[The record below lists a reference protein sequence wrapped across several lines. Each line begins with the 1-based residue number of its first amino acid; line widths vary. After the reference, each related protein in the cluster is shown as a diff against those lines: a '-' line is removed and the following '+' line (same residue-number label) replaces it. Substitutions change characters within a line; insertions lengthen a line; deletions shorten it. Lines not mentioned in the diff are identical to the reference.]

1 MDISAEE
8 AMRLIQAAESMTPEQ
23 ILKLQNERLH
33 KLVDYAREHS
43 PAYAELY
50 RGLPKD
56 YHTADLPS
64 TDKKSLM
71 GAGYE
76 KWWTDHDI
84 RREDAAAYLARD
96 PETRGSFMGKYTML
110 TTSGT
115 TGEPL
120 MMVRDGHRNAIH
132 GAILQSRL
140 FAAIGDLLDF
150 SKHRNAALVLD
161 DPRISSY
168 SSFLRRQK
176 SRPGF
181 EQNMLCVPVRLST
194 EEKVRRLNEFQP
206 ELITGYPSEA
216 LLMAIQQK
224 KGLLHI
230 APKAF
235 VCSAEMLTREMYQT
249 LREAFNNCA
258 VLNNYCMTEGGE
270 AACMARCPHL
280 HVNADWIILEPVD
293 ENKKLITDGETWSKG
308 VFVTDLSNFVQ
319 PIIRYYIEDSVRIR
333 PSDCE
338 VSRFPQIEI
347 KGRVSPIRQ
356 ICGCDVPQQLLE
368 HALELMDGVVLY
380 QFVQTGP
387 DSLEVRGVLAEDAE
401 PDKVL
406 RELLETVRKALAE
419 AGCGACR
426 LSWSDEPPVRNARG
440 GKLSLYVVQ

>member
-1 MDISAEE
+1 MDISTEE
-8 AMRLIQAAESMTPEQ
+8 AMRLVQAAESMTPEQ

-43 PAYAELY
+43 PTYAELY
-50 RGLPKD
+50 RDIPND
-56 YHTADLPS
+56 FRVTDLPS
-64 TDKKSLM
+64 TDKRFLM

-76 KWWTDHDI
+76 NWWTDHDI

-140 FAAIGDLLDF
+140 FGAIGDLLDF
-150 SKHRNAALVLD
+150 SRHRNAALVLD

-194 EEKVRRLNEFQP
+194 EEKVRLLNEFQP

-333 PSDCE
+333 PSECE

-387 DSLEVRGVLAEDAE
+387 DSLEVRGVLSEDV
-401 PDKVL
+401 DQNKVREGLL
-406 RELLETVRKALAE
+406 RTMREVLTE

-426 LSWSDEPPVRNARG
+426 LSWSDEPLVRNARG